1 MVKTTIYLPDEVHKS
16 LREKAFKNTTSITQ
30 LILKALKSQ
39 GSVSVARHP
48 HKVKE
53 ASPTLAPATVFCK
66 HGSLP
71 ELCKH
76 SECRKT

>member
-39 GSVSVARHP
+39 GSARHP
-48 HKVKE
+48 HKE
-53 ASPTLAPATVFCK
+53 ASPTPATVFCK